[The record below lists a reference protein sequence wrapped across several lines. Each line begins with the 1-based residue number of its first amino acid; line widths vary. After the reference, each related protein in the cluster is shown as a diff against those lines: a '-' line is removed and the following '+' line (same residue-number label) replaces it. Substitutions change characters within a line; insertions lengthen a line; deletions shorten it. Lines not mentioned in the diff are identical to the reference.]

1 MGLITGLLTLPLA
14 PVRMTVWLGEQVRA
28 YAQQQYA
35 GRETVA
41 GRLAE
46 IEAARAAGDLTPE
59 RADELEQRVLDDLL
73 GTEGPWTGPD
83 DSEVWIGRQP

>member
-14 PVRMTVWLGEQVRA
+14 PVRMAVWVGEQVRT
-28 YAQQQYA
+28 YAQQEHA
-35 GRETVA
+35 GRETLA

-46 IEAARAAGDLTPE
+46 VEAARAAGDVTPE
-59 RADELEQRVLDDLL
+59 RADELEQQVLDDLL